1 MTVRLIAA
9 IALVLLGSCSAAQDQ
24 PPPGVKQIAL
34 TYDDAPLGDGPRYT
48 GAERTEA
55 LIAELA
61 EAQSGPVAI
70 FVTTRGFELDQGSER
85 IAAYAAA
92 GHYIAN
98 HSDQHMWGSRTPTE
112 DYIADIDRAE
122 AKLAKFDNRRPWFRF
137 PFLDEGGQG
146 DANRSG
152 EKRDAYRAALAER
165 GLISGYV
172 TVDTYD
178 WHLDSLWSQA
188 VRDGRAIDL
197 DALSEVYV
205 DMVVDAANHYDQLS
219 QRVLDRSPAQVLLLH
234 ENDLAATFTVDM
246 IETLRADGWEIVDP
260 DLAFADPIVNQIPAT
275 LHSGGGRISALA
287 MDGGLRDWATL
298 SHWGVNQTEITRRAF
313 ETGAIEPP
321 AELET
326 AE

>member
-1 MTVRLIAA
+1 MIFKLLPVFACM
-9 IALVLLGSCSAAQDQ
+9 LVLGCEAPSFEDTSE
-24 PPPGVKQIAL
+24 PKQIAL
-34 TYDDAPLGDGPRYT
+34 TYDDAPLGDGPRFT

-55 LIAELA
+55 LIHQLS

-70 FVTTRGFELDQGSER
+70 FVTTKGFELEQGAER
-85 IAAYAAA
+85 IAAYADA

-98 HSDQHMWGSRTPTE
+98 HSDQHMWGSRTPTA

-122 AKLAKFDNRRPWFRF
+122 AKLAVFDNRRPWFRF

-146 DANRSG
+146 DANKSG
-152 EKRDAYRAALAER
+152 EKRDAYRTALAER

-188 VRDGRAIDL
+188 VRDGRAIDM
-197 DALSEVYV
+197 DALSKVYV
-205 DMVVDAANHYDQLS
+205 DMVVDASNHYDQLS
-219 QRVLDRSPAQVLLLH
+219 QRVLDRRPIQVLLLH

-246 IETLRADGWEIVDP
+246 IEALRAEGWEIVDP
-260 DLAFADPIVNQIPAT
+260 DLAFVDPIVNQIPAT

-287 MDGGLRDWATL
+287 MDSGLRDWATL

-313 ETGAIEPP
+313 ETGAIEAP
-321 AELET
+321 ANLEIS
-326 AE
+326 E

>member
-9 IALVLLGSCSAAQDQ
+9 IALMAIGSCSAAQDA
-24 PPPGVKQIAL
+24 PSPGLKQIAL
-34 TYDDAPLGDGPRYT
+34 TYDDAPLGDGPRYI
-48 GAERTEA
+48 GAERTDA
-55 LIAELA
+55 LIRQLDEAE
-61 EAQSGPVAI
+61 SGPVAI
-70 FVTTRGFELDQGSER
+70 FVTTKGFELQQGSER
-85 IAAYAAA
+85 IAAYADA

-98 HSDQHMWGSRTPTE
+98 HSDQHMWGSRTPTG

-122 AKLAKFDNRRPWFRF
+122 TKLAMFDNRRPWFRF

-146 DANRSG
+146 DANKSG
-152 EKRDAYRAALAER
+152 EKRDAYRTALAER

-188 VRDGRAIDL
+188 VRDGRSIDM
-197 DALSEVYV
+197 DALSKVYV

-219 QRVLDRSPAQVLLLH
+219 QRVLDRRPIQVLLLH

-246 IETLRADGWEIVDP
+246 IEALRADGWKIADP
-260 DLAFADPIVNQIPAT
+260 DLAFADPIVNQMPAT

-287 MDGGLRDWATL
+287 MDSGLRDWATL

-313 ETGAIEPP
+313 ETGAIEAPIN
-321 AELET
+321 LET
-326 AE
+326 TE

>member
-1 MTVRLIAA
+1 MIVKLVPILGCL
-9 IALVLLGSCSAAQDQ
+9 LVLGCEAPISEKPLDR
-24 PPPGVKQIAL
+24 KQIAL
-34 TYDDAPLGDGPRYT
+34 TYDDAPLGDGPRYI
-48 GAERTEA
+48 GVERTDA
-55 LIAELA
+55 LIRQLD
-61 EAQSGPVAI
+61 EAASGPVAI
-70 FVTTRGFELDQGSER
+70 FVTTKGFELQQGSER
-85 IAAYAAA
+85 IAAYADA

-98 HSDQHMWGSRTPTE
+98 HSDQHMWGSRTPTA

-122 AKLAKFDNRRPWFRF
+122 TKLAMFDNRRPWFRF

-146 DANRSG
+146 DANKSG
-152 EKRDAYRAALAER
+152 EKRDAYRTALAER

-188 VRDGRAIDL
+188 VRDGRAIDM
-197 DALSEVYV
+197 DALSKVYV

-219 QRVLDRSPAQVLLLH
+219 QRVLDRRPIQVLLLH

-246 IETLRADGWEIVDP
+246 IEALRADGWEITDP
-260 DLAFADPIVNQIPAT
+260 DLALADPIVNQMPAT

-287 MDGGLRDWATL
+287 MDSGLRDWATL

-313 ETGAIEPP
+313 ETGAIEAP
-321 AELET
+321 ADLET
-326 AE
+326 TE